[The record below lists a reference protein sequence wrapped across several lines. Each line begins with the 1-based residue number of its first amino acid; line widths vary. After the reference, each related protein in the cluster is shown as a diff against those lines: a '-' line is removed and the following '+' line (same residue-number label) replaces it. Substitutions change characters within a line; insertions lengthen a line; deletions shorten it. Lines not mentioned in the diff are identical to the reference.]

1 VPIAGNFHG
10 FHAWQ
15 ESRNPRHDNA
25 ISQGIE
31 TIYQESALVAQ
42 LTISGSGASHST
54 ALSRRAHRCARDD
67 GAGASGRRCGWAA
80 TARSG
85 SGRQRRLSLT
95 GRVLRNTH
103 ADHWLG
109 REIDLLQQIEA
120 EAARYSAARERENLT
135 SALAR

>member
-1 VPIAGNFHG
+1 MPIAGNFHG

-67 GAGASGRRCGWAA
+67 GVGLAFAHETNFVIEGTGETVQAGK
-80 TARSG
+80 
-85 SGRQRRLSLT
+85 Q
-95 GRVLRNTH
+95 
-103 ADHWLG
+103 
-109 REIDLLQQIEA
+109 
-120 EAARYSAARERENLT
+120 
-135 SALAR
+135 